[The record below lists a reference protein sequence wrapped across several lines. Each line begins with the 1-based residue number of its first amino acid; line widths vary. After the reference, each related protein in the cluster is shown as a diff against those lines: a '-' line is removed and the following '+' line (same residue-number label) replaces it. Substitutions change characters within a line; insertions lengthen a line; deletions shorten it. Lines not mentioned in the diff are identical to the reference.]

1 MKILVSRPCVLTR
14 DGSPGG
20 GGSYAGCDMSVTT
33 ATAPDPGSSPPTG
46 PAVAAAVGTG
56 DGAGAG
62 DGGGAGDSPP
72 ARRRRGRR
80 GRGGGTPTL
89 GQADEALPADA
100 PPGPTGGPH
109 DHRAAGADGPAGG
122 DPDLAGLVERLAE
135 VSVADAARLG
145 RRLEHARSTR
155 DPARRSAALLD
166 LAHRID
172 AGAARVRRRRAVVP
186 PVTYPESLPVSAR
199 RADLL
204 AAVRDH
210 QVVVVAG
217 ETGSGKTTQLPK
229 ICLELG
235 RGVRGLIG
243 HTQPRRLAA
252 RTIADRITEE
262 LGTAPGGVVGHR
274 VRFTDHTGPDTLV
287 KLMTDGILLA
297 EIRRDPLL
305 LAYDT
310 LIVDEAHER
319 SLNIDFLLGYL
330 TQLLPKRPDLKL
342 LITSATI
349 DTDRFSRHFGGA
361 PVVQVS
367 GRTFPVELRYRPLV
381 AEPEDDEDDD
391 DGDTADDAAEAGV
404 AAGRPSAGSRA
415 STAPGGRGA
424 RARPGV
430 TTPSRAAARDTERD
444 QTQAICE
451 AVTELTL
458 AGPGDI
464 LVFLSGEREI
474 RDTADALARLELR
487 HTEVLPLYARLSAA
501 EQHRVFTGHTGRRV
515 VLATNV
521 AETSLTVPGVR
532 YVVDPG
538 TARISRYS
546 TRLRVQRL
554 PIEPISRASADQ
566 RAGRCGRV
574 ADGICVRLYSE
585 EDLAARPAFTDPE
598 ILRTN
603 LASVILSMTA
613 LGLGD
618 VSAFPFVERPAARAV
633 RDGVELLHELG
644 ALAPDGAD
652 GVRRLSD
659 TGRVLAELPVDPRF
673 GRMIVEA
680 RRLGCVREVAVLA
693 AGLSIQDPRE
703 RPTEHREAAAQAHAR
718 FADPDSDFAAFLTLW
733 RYLREQRSTLSS
745 NQFRR
750 MCREQYLHHL
760 RIREWQ
766 DLYSQLRDVLTRL
779 DFPFDDIPAAPAAV
793 TQAVL
798 SGLLSHLGAW
808 DGDARDY
815 RGARGARF
823 VLSPGTPL
831 ARKPPGWVVVAELV
845 ETNRLRGRVAARID
859 PEWAETM
866 AAHLVKRTYSEPH
879 WSGARGS
886 VVASE
891 KVTLYGLPVV
901 AARTVQF
908 GAIDPV
914 LSRELFLR
922 HALVEGDWRSPHRF
936 LAANRELVAEA
947 ESLEDRARRR
957 DIVVDDDTQF
967 AFYDAR
973 VGAEVVSGRHFD
985 TWWKSERRSR
995 PALLDLTWEDLLNPG
1010 AEAVRE
1016 QDYPTSWHSGDL
1028 ALPVGYLF
1036 EPGAAQDGV
1045 TVTVPLVLLNQVDP
1059 DRFAWQVPGLR
1070 RELVTEL
1077 IRSLPKPLRRE
1088 LVPAPDVAARVLPA
1102 LGEATGPLLPALA
1115 AALGRHNGVRVPV
1128 EAFDTTRLPEHLR
1141 PAFRVTDAGGRVVGE
1156 GKDLAALQHRFAPAA
1171 QQEIARAAASVE
1183 RSGLTSWDLDR
1194 LPETFRSAG
1203 PGGGVQGHPALVDRG
1218 GSVDV
1223 RVLASAAAAAEAT
1236 RAGLR
1241 RLVLLDVGSPVRDV
1255 LAGLT
1260 NAQRL
1265 TLSANPDGSARA
1277 LVEDCAGAAVDAAVT
1292 AHGGPVRDR
1301 AGFERL
1307 RDAVAGELTDRTR
1320 AVLTVVERALE
1331 VNRSVSRSVRGT
1343 TSLALVPSL
1352 NDVRAQVGRLLAAG
1366 FVTRTGTERLPD
1378 LVRYLRAAQRRLEAL
1393 PGDVA
1398 GDRRGMARVAAVQAE
1413 VDRRVAALT
1422 PGEPVPAALAAVSWM
1437 VEEFRVNVF
1446 AQTVGTPVPV
1456 SEVRIDRA
1464 LATVDQS

>member
-1 MKILVSRPCVLTR
+1 
-14 DGSPGG
+14 
-20 GGSYAGCDMSVTT
+20 MSVTT
-33 ATAPDPGSSPPTG
+33 PPDSGPVTENPGSDPGPVRRP
-46 PAVAAAVGTG
+46 
-56 DGAGAG
+56 
-62 DGGGAGDSPP
+62 
-72 ARRRRGRR
+72 RRRRGRR
-80 GRGGGTPTL
+80 GAGATTP
-89 GQADEALPADA
+89 DA
-100 PPGPTGGPH
+100 PGDADSGAHQPDGVPH
-109 DHRAAGADGPAGG
+109 LS
-122 DPDLAGLVERLAE
+122 DLVQRLAE

-145 RRLEHARSTR
+145 RRLEHARGVG
-155 DPARRSAALLD
+155 DPARRTAVLLD
-166 LAHRID
+166 VARRID
-172 AGAARVRRRRAVVP
+172 AGAARVRRRRTVVP
-186 PVTYPESLPVSAR
+186 AVTYPESLPVSAR
-199 RADLL
+199 REDLL

-229 ICLELG
+229 VCLELG
-235 RGVRGLIG
+235 RGVRGMIG

-274 VRFTDHTGPDTLV
+274 VRFADHTGPDTLV

-349 DTDRFSRHFGGA
+349 DTERFSRHFGGA

-391 DGDTADDAAEAGV
+391 ETHDEDAQDGGAHDDGARPVGPTAGPRAGAA
-404 AAGRPSAGSRA
+404 R
-415 STAPGGRGA
+415 GGRA
-424 RARPGV
+424 PRTRTPA
-430 TTPSRAAARDTERD
+430 TPSRAAARDTERD
-444 QTQAICE
+444 QTQAICA

-487 HTEVLPLYARLSAA
+487 HTEILPLYARLSAA

-515 VLATNV
+515 VLSTNV

-618 VSAFPFVERPAARAV
+618 VSAFPFVERPEARAV

-644 ALAPDGAD
+644 ALSPDGAD

-659 TGRVLAELPVDPRF
+659 AGRVLAELPVDPRF

-703 RPTEHREAAAQAHAR
+703 RPTEHREAAAAAHSR
-718 FADPDSDFAAFLTLW
+718 FADPDSDFAALLTLW
-733 RYLREQRSTLSS
+733 RYLREQRSQLSS

-779 DFPFDDIPAAPAAV
+779 DFTFDDTPAAPAVV

-823 VLSPGTPL
+823 VLTPGTPL
-831 ARKPPGWVVVAELV
+831 AKKPPGWVVVAELV

-859 PEWAETM
+859 PEWAETL
-866 AAHLVKRTYSEPH
+866 APHLVKRTYSEPH
-879 WSGARGS
+879 WSGRSGS

-891 KVTLYGLPVV
+891 KVSLYGLPVV

-908 GAIDPV
+908 GAVDPV

-957 DIVVDDDTQF
+957 DIVVDDDTLF
-967 AFYDAR
+967 AFYDVR
-973 VGAEVVSGRHFD
+973 VGADVVSGRHFD

-995 PALLDLTWEDLLNPG
+995 PELLDLTWEDLLNPG
-1010 AEAVRE
+1010 AQAVRE
-1016 QDYPTSWHSGDL
+1016 QDYPTSWRSGDL

-1036 EPGAAQDGV
+1036 EPGAPQDGV
-1045 TVTVPLVLLNQVDP
+1045 TVTVPLALLNQVDP

-1102 LGEATGPLLPALA
+1102 LGEAHGPLLPALA
-1115 AALGRHNGVRVPV
+1115 AALGRHAGVRVPV

-1141 PAFRVTDAGGRVVGE
+1141 PAFQVTDTGGRVVGE
-1156 GKDLAALQHRFAPAA
+1156 GKDLAELQHRFAPAA

-1183 RSGLTSWDLDR
+1183 RTGLTTWDLDL
-1194 LPETFRSAG
+1194 LPETFRGAG
-1203 PGGGVQGHPALVDRG
+1203 PDGGVQGHPALVDRG
-1218 GSVDV
+1218 DSVDI
-1223 RVLASAAAAAEAT
+1223 RVLASASAAAETT

-1241 RLVLLDVGSPVRDV
+1241 RLLLLAVGSPARHV
-1255 LAGLT
+1255 LAELT
-1260 NAQRL
+1260 NARRL

-1277 LVEDCAGAAVDAAVT
+1277 LVEDCVGAAVDAAVA

-1301 AGFERL
+1301 AGFDRL

-1320 AVLTVVERALE
+1320 AVLSVVERALE
-1331 VNRSVSRSVRGT
+1331 VNRSVSRTLRGT

-1352 NDVRAQVGRLLAAG
+1352 NDVRAQVERLLAAG
-1366 FVTRTGTERLPD
+1366 FVTRIGADRLPD
-1378 LVRYLRAAQRRLEAL
+1378 LVRYLRATQRRLESL

-1413 VDRRVAALT
+1413 VDRRIDAL
-1422 PGEPVPAALAAVSWM
+1422 PRGEPVPEALAAVGWM
-1437 VEEFRVNVF
+1437 VQEFRVNVF

-1456 SEVRIDRA
+1456 SEVRISRA
-1464 LATVDQS
+1464 LAAVDQR